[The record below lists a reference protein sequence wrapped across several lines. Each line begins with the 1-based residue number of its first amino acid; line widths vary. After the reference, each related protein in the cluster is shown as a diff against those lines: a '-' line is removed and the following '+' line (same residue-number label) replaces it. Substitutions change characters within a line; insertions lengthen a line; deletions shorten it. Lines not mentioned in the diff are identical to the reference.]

1 MPECFAHFQGEIP
14 RQLFPHHF
22 QPAIVRH
29 LKYICNGVLRSS
41 GVLKTQLVKVTWVQP
56 TISLRLLGKINDAPA
71 VVNVATGGYFFSF
84 FFSFRGLLKWGCE
97 QRDVGVLG
105 IWTALL
111 GNSVADAPVQVQIA
125 VALHRD
131 TESRAHFDTARGDR
145 EQRNVLSSTFRLSL
159 LLTAPYS
166 FHPLH

>member
-14 RQLFPHHF
+14 RQLFLHHF

-71 VVNVATGGYFFSF
+71 VVNVATGGSFFSF
-84 FFSFRGLLKWGCE
+84 FFFFSWSSEMGLWTERCGCVRHMDSSVGELCGRCPRTSPNCCCSPPRHRVSGSFWYSEGWQGAEKCAE
-97 QRDVGVLG
+97 
-105 IWTALL
+105 
-111 GNSVADAPVQVQIA
+111 
-125 VALHRD
+125 
-131 TESRAHFDTARGDR
+131 FDIPAFSLTY
-145 EQRNVLSSTFRLSL
+145 STI
-159 LLTAPYS
+159 
-166 FHPLH
+166 